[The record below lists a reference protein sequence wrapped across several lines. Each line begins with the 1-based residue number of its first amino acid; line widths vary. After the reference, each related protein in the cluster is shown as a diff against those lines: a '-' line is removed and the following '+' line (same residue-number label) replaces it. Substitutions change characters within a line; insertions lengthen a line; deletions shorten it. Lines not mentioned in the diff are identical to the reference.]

1 MIHSHFA
8 LARILFLA
16 MPGAQWGQGKS
27 SWARSLGELATCRA
41 AELIAEG
48 DVHASVFEHI
58 SMSLED
64 QASKNLGKDLQQ
76 QKLWALDQ
84 ANTWVDLDPREY
96 IMFVHKMKFQVPY
109 KVMLTW

>member
-1 MIHSHFA
+1 
-8 LARILFLA
+8 
-16 MPGAQWGQGKS
+16 MPGADWGQGKT
-27 SWARSLGELATCRA
+27 SWARNLGDLATARA

-48 DVHASVFEHI
+48 DVNASCDLTEHI

-64 QASKNLGKDLQQ
+64 QASKNLGKDLQE